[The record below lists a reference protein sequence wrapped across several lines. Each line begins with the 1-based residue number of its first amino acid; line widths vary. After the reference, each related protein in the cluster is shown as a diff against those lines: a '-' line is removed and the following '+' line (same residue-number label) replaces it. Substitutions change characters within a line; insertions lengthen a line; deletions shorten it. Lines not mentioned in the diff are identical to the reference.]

1 MYVLFG
7 KYCRFVYI
15 LHYFVYQMHKHMH
28 SVMHTMQ
35 VLTTIFVFS
44 LSVWLERHSTKNHEM
59 RRTPLLCHKKTIV
72 YIYLFF
78 FFLFLFIHYF
88 LLFHYLL
95 NNLFCF
101 NFSHLKREMVIAG
114 RLVGG
119 MSGGWLVDMRAGD
132 VLTCV
137 TYKFKVSLPL

>member
-1 MYVLFG
+1 
-7 KYCRFVYI
+7 
-15 LHYFVYQMHKHMH
+15 MHKHMH
-28 SVMHTMQ
+28 SYAYNVG
-35 VLTTIFVFS
+35 VDNNFCFFFVC
-44 LSVWLERHSTKNHEM
+44 LV
-59 RRTPLLCHKKTIV
+59 RTSQHKEPRDATNASFMSQKTIV
-72 YIYLFF
+72 YIYLF